1 MSQDSVL
8 SLEALEKEETRLRER
23 LAKIAAAKEL
33 LLEFGAPG
41 SGNTSTAATPTSIPT
56 EATAAP
62 TYPWELV
69 LARVDKPTPVVVT
82 SPIFDG
88 TFGSLVSW
96 YRRHPDSPYHLL
108 KHKVRIGYDN
118 TLDRIIHDV
127 GFERVADWSAQ
138 RVKAVY
144 DGNWALGGK
153 IAMGHS
159 LIAKVRLLCTF
170 GSTVLNDDACTRLSA
185 ILGNLRFPV
194 SKGSGERLTRE
205 QARAVRV
212 TARGLGWDSISL
224 AQALQFELPKLRQA
238 DVIGEWVPLG
248 EPGTSDIVR
257 GDEKWLRGLRWS
269 DIDENMVLRATL
281 TSGRANQQK
290 EVEFRL
296 SRSQMTMEELNRVPL
311 EKRKGP
317 LVVCEFTGL
326 PWTGNEFRRKWRIVA
341 DKAGLPA
348 SVRNGGGSRSDD
360 TDESAKGIFG

>member
-1 MSQDSVL
+1 MSHDPIL
-8 SLEALEKEETRLRER
+8 TLEALEKEEARLLER
-23 LAKIAAAKEL
+23 LSKIAAAKEML
-33 LLEFGAPG
+33 IEFGAPG
-41 SGNTSTAATPTSIPT
+41 PASVPRAIPSVAPYT
-56 EATAAP
+56 KPGVNAPAAP
-62 TYPWELV
+62 V
-69 LARVDKPTPVVVT
+69 LGQLILGP
-82 SPIFDG
+82 SQFEFDG
-88 TFGSLVSW
+88 TFTGLVRL
-96 YRRHPDSPYHLL
+96 YRSHPDSPYHGL
-108 KHKVRIGYDN
+108 KHKVRVGYDN
-118 TLDRIIHDV
+118 TLGRIVNDV
-127 GFERVADWSAQ
+127 GFERVADWNAQ

-144 DGNWALGGK
+144 DGNWAAGGK

-159 LIAKVRLLCTF
+159 LIAKLRLLCTF
-170 GSTVLNDDACTRLSA
+170 GSTVLNDDGCTRLSA

-238 DVIGEWVPLG
+238 DVIGEWVPLS

-257 GDEKWLRGLRWS
+257 GEEKWLRGLRWS

-281 TSGRANQQK
+281 TSGRANQQR

-296 SRSQMTMEELNRVPL
+296 SRSQMIMEELNRVPQ

-317 LVVCEFTGL
+317 LVICEFTGL

-348 SVRNGGGSRSDD
+348 SVRNGGGVAKSDLA
-360 TDESAKGIFG
+360 DESTKGIFG